1 MEPLGEA
8 FDHNFHQ
15 AMFELEDPEK
25 PAGTVVQLLQPG
37 YRLHD
42 RLLRAAMV
50 GLSKGGP
57 KAEKKK
63 EEDVAEKPLAEEK

>member
-1 MEPLGEA
+1 
-8 FDHNFHQ
+8 
-15 AMFELEDPEK
+15 MFELEDKDK

-50 GLSKGGP
+50 GVSRGGP
-57 KAEKKK
+57 KAAKP
-63 EEDVAEKPLAEEK
+63 AEPGPESDAAGNETG